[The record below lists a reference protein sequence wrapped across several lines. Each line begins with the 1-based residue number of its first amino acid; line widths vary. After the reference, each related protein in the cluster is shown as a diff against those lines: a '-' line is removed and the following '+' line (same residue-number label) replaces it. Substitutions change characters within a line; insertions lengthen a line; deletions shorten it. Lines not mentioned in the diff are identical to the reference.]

1 MTRQFHNFFNL
12 ITFLQFVF
20 EGVIGKSYKGD
31 IGLDDISVN
40 DGQCPPT
47 GRIYAEI
54 TDHKMCPDMNE
65 KVFDWDVKHQH
76 KQTTKNKI
84 EPYEVEPYEVIKL
97 L

>member
-1 MTRQFHNFFNL
+1 MIAQDMIFLWEDFLVELSQTEFLMHVSTNMHFCCRQDIYIFFFNL
-12 ITFLQFVF
+12 ISFLQFVF

-54 TDHKMCPDMNE
+54 TNHK
-65 KVFDWDVKHQH
+65 
-76 KQTTKNKI
+76 I
-84 EPYEVEPYEVIKL
+84 I
-97 L
+97 